1 MRIPNKRLN
10 TVRILSKDIAMEFG
24 ISKCA
29 NVTMKT
35 GKLVS
40 VGGMEPS
47 SGAVTPELG

>member
-1 MRIPNKRLN
+1 
-10 TVRILSKDIAMEFG
+10 MEFG

>member
-1 MRIPNKRLN
+1 
-10 TVRILSKDIAMEFG
+10 MEFG

-40 VGGMEPS
+40 VSGMEPS
-47 SGAVTPELG
+47 SAAVTPELG